1 VQSFKFIVDGPVPNA
16 REYAPLFDVSTEQLK
31 LAEVAILQ
39 ALDWR
44 VRCPTVCDYLH
55 VLVERER
62 FAGLLPCHILQ
73 QIQQVAIAV
82 WRFIVSFW
90 FSFSI
95 SSNFFPLQH
104 SEQYCIKFF
113 QFSGCCRFL
122 PSETAAAAWRESLCL
137 WNVQGGRSADIA
149 AALAARRGV
158 RTSVLTAA
166 MAAAK
171 VR

>member
-1 VQSFKFIVDGPVPNA
+1 LSYSPAD
-16 REYAPLFDVSTEQLK
+16 S
-31 LAEVAILQ
+31 
-39 ALDWR
+39 
-44 VRCPTVCDYLH
+44 
-55 VLVERER
+55 
-62 FAGLLPCHILQ
+62 AGC
-73 QIQQVAIAV
+73 IAV

-113 QFSGCCRFL
+113 QCAGCCRFL